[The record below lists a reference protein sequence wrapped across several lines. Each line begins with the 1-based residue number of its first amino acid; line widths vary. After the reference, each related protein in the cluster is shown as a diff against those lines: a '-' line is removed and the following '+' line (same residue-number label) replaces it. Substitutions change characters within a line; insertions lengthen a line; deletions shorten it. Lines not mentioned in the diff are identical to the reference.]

1 MIHKVLKLL
10 ITILF
15 PVPDVPDFLSRY
27 LMEEGTDFAQQTL
40 FVNAIDDVFITE
52 LRRIV
57 CYNQIIYE
65 DLRLELDEYAGLTLG
80 VNEMGT
86 TARTVVRPMYDE
98 ASILIVDNDSESP
111 CIVIEQVTNHCSAGA
126 TVGLEQTF
134 IRVMQGVGYV
144 EICASVSFPEI
155 TCPIEFPFNVSLS
168 TADGTAGICLHLHC
182 KANVIFT
189 LFPQS
194 KQWTMELLM

>member
-1 MIHKVLKLL
+1 MIHKVRRLL

-15 PVPDVPDFLSRY
+15 PAPDEPNFLSQY
-27 LMEEGTDFAQQTL
+27 PMEEGTDFAQQTQ

-57 CYNQIIYE
+57 CYNQPIYE

-80 VNEMGT
+80 VMEKGT
-86 TARTVVRPMYDE
+86 TVYTVVRPMYDE
-98 ASILIVDNDSESP
+98 AFILIVDNDSESP

-134 IRVMQGVGYV
+134 FRVGENEGYV
-144 EICASVSFPEI
+144 ELCANVSFPEI
-155 TCPIEFPFNVSLS
+155 SCPIEFPFDVSLS
-168 TADGTAGICLHLHC
+168 TADGTAGICL
-182 KANVIFT
+182 
-189 LFPQS
+189 
-194 KQWTMELLM
+194 E